1 MLTWENT
8 WKDIEDSGTKIAIV
22 PIGST
27 EQHGTNLPLACDS
40 LTTAKVAEAL
50 AEGLR
55 AYLVPLMP
63 IGTSG
68 EHMSFR
74 GTITFTHETLKA
86 VISDIVR
93 SLVKTG
99 FETIIV
105 LSLHGG
111 NYILWSDFI
120 PQLDKE
126 HAKAKIFRAEL
137 QHAWDEGEKAAGF
150 TTGGMHAHEGESS
163 LIASLRPELVG
174 PDPVD
179 FPNPRERLDGVKLD
193 HTGFPLDVRDVSP
206 YGALGEPSKG
216 GKEKG
221 DRFWPVFL
229 KQAVIDVK
237 KQMLQLY

>member
-1 MLTWENT
+1 MLTCENT
-8 WKDIEDSGTKIAIV
+8 WKDIDDSKIKVAIV

-27 EQHGTNLPLACDS
+27 EQHGTNLPLASDS
-40 LTTAKVAEAL
+40 LITAKVAEAL
-50 AEGLR
+50 AKGLQ

-63 IGTSG
+63 IGTST
-68 EHMSFR
+68 EHMSFC
-74 GTITFTHETLKA
+74 GTITFTSETLKA
-86 VISDIVR
+86 VISDIVE

-120 PQLDKE
+120 PELDKK

-137 QHAWDEGEKAAGF
+137 QNAWDKAEKAAGF
-150 TTGGMHAHEGESS
+150 DTSGMHAHECEAS
-163 LIASLRPELVG
+163 LIASLCPELVG

-179 FPNPRERLDGVKLD
+179 FPNPRKRLDSVQLD
-193 HTGFPLDVRDVSP
+193 HTGFPLDVRELSP
-206 YGALGEPSKG
+206 CGALGEPSKG
-216 GKEKG
+216 NKKKG

-237 KQMLQLY
+237 KQSL